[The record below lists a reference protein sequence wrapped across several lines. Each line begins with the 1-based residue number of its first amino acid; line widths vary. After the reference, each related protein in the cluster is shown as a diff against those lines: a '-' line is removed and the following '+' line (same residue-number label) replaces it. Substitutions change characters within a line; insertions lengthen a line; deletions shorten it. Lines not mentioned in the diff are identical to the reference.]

1 MAHRRS
7 RLTPFGREL
16 LVHRVLV
23 LGWPAARVAEATG
36 VSRATVYKW
45 VRRFR
50 AGGSLE
56 DASSRAHRRPHALPE
71 VDVERVRKARI
82 ELKQGPH
89 RLSAQLGMP
98 RSTIYGILRRHGMSR
113 LRDFD
118 GPTGKPIRYV
128 RERPGELVHMD
139 IKKLGRIPTGGGHF
153 AVGRQLGKRNKGGRS
168 LGYDFIHVAVDDCSR
183 FAYVELLP
191 DERDRSAAAFLL
203 RATMAFERSGI
214 PVQRLLTD
222 LGTAYRSQAFA
233 TAIQLVGARH
243 KFTRPYRPQTNGK
256 AERFI
261 RTLVEEWAYS
271 RVYADNSARSDALQ
285 GWVDFYNHRRPHTAL
300 GGRPPVA
307 TLVNNGDG
315 NYT

>member
-1 MAHRRS
+1 
-7 RLTPFGREL
+7 
-16 LVHRVLV
+16 
-23 LGWPAARVAEATG
+23 
-36 VSRATVYKW
+36 
-45 VRRFR
+45 
-50 AGGSLE
+50 
-56 DASSRAHRRPHALPE
+56 
-71 VDVERVRKARI
+71 
-82 ELKQGPH
+82 
-89 RLSAQLGMP
+89 
-98 RSTIYGILRRHGMSR
+98 MSR

-118 GPTGKPIRYV
+118 RPTGKPIRYV

-153 AVGRQLGKRNKGGRS
+153 AVGRQLGKRNKGGRT
-168 LGYDFIHVAVDDCSR
+168 LGYDFIHVAIDDCSR

-191 DERDRSAAAFLL
+191 DERDHSAAGFLL
-203 RATMAFERSGI
+203 RATMAFEGSGI

-233 TAIQLVGARH
+233 TAMRLVGARH

-261 RTLVEEWAYS
+261 RTLIEEWAYS
-271 RVYADNSARSDALQ
+271 RVYPDNSSRLEALQ

-300 GGRPPVA
+300 GGQPPVA
-307 TLVNNGDG
+307 ALVNKGDG